1 MTSPVEIQQRTING
15 SEGPHLLITG
25 GVHGDEF
32 EPMAAIRRIMMQVDG
47 SDLRG
52 RLTLAPVVNEAAYR
66 KKHRFAE
73 DDLDL
78 ARNCPGS
85 ADGSITLRTA
95 FALSRLIQ
103 AADYFIDLHTGGTTL
118 NILPM
123 SGYSLHMDAKILDVQ
138 RAMARAFNLPVIWG
152 TSPTLDGRSLSVARD
167 ANVPAIYAEYHG
179 AATCDYEGVDAYVDG
194 CLNVMAEVGM
204 IDRQPPPSRVK
215 HVVEDERHGSGHMQV
230 QNPAPIEGFFEPEV
244 TLGQR
249 IESEDP
255 IGTVCDVLGD
265 DVRIVRSAQSGI
277 VLMLKSFSR
286 VDKDEGVGVVLES
299 DRPLGGGPGGGG
311 SS

>member
-1 MTSPVEIQQRTING
+1 MEHASFSAFAYEPWSLEQGQTLTVSNVV
-15 SEGPHLLITG
+15 SGPGTLSKLGLGTLTLSGTNTFSG
-25 GVHGDEF
+25 GV
-32 EPMAAIRRIMMQVDG
+32 V
-47 SDLRG
+47 
-52 RLTLAPVVNEAAYR
+52 LA
-66 KKHRFAE
+66 
-73 DDLDL
+73 
-78 ARNCPGS
+78 
-85 ADGSITLRTA
+85 
-95 FALSRLIQ
+95 
-103 AADYFIDLHTGGTTL
+103 GGT
-118 NILPM
+118 
-123 SGYSLHMDAKILDVQ
+123 
-138 RAMARAFNLPVIWG
+138 
-152 TSPTLDGRSLSVARD
+152 LSVARD